1 MVADLRQIFNTTGAK
16 KEFDY
21 SIPGEEFPKNDSYT
35 FDGDVKVFGSFYNR
49 ADVVHLD
56 YSVKFTLN
64 IVCDRC
70 LLEMKRDYDFDF
82 KRIVVKTVNK
92 ENDEYII
99 AENDKVDL
107 NEIAL
112 SDLLLS
118 LPTKMLCSDDCAG
131 LCPVCGCDWNE
142 SECNCQLN

>member
-1 MVADLRQIFNTTGAK
+1 MVADLRRIFNTAGFRQD
-16 KEFDY
+16 FDY
-21 SIPGEEFPKNDSYT
+21 TISGSEFPENDSYS
-35 FDGDVKVFGSFYNR
+35 FEEDVSVSGCFYNR

-70 LLEMKRDYDFDF
+70 LKEIKRNYSLDF
-82 KRIVVKTVNK
+82 KRIVVKNVNSD
-92 ENDEYII
+92 NDEYIV
-99 AENDKVDL
+99 AENDKVDV

-118 LPTKMLCSDDCAG
+118 LPTKMLCSDECAG
-131 LCPVCGCDWNE
+131 LCPVCGCDLNE
-142 SECNCQLN
+142 SECNCQKN